1 MVKADFFAVR
11 GRGPRWGQVFLPLE
25 GLRYPVVEAADPCV
39 VVLASSQ
46 ALRVLVGEGRSDIYG
61 QPLGFR
67 YPPLKSELGE
77 WSACAPLPPSSPA
90 STSLQWLGPGGCRK
104 AIRLFFCS
112 WSQTVQGSR
121 ELLIAASSLNIAS
134 FGLQVSRPLPFLKP
148 CPLSSPKD
156 PRLALRND
164 FPRAGRREEAAG
176 SSACVQNKEA
186 HCYSLSTQRLSGPD
200 KRAWAPWVTEMDGDP
215 RARAPHTLPVCVS
228 LPLGSA

>member
-11 GRGPRWGQVFLPLE
+11 GRGPRWGQGFLPLE

-90 STSLQWLGPGGCRK
+90 SK

-112 WSQTVQGSR
+112 WSPTVQGSQ
-121 ELLIAASSLNIAS
+121 ELLVAASSLNIAS
-134 FGLQVSRPLPFLKP
+134 FGFEVSRPLPFLKP

-156 PRLALRND
+156 PSLALRND
-164 FPRAGRREEAAG
+164 FPGAGRREEAAG